1 MARYRSILAVI
12 LAMVAAFVVSC
23 SSPTATKPQTYS
35 PDQISQIQGY
45 VSEISTLRARMP
57 ELATRIEN
65 RNWSDVESFIHG
77 PLGDLRVT
85 MSTMARE
92 LLPDAQSAAVE
103 KSRDVFGH
111 LVKIDQAAREG
122 SYEAAIRNYAEAL
135 KDFDAFVA
143 LAPKA

>member
-1 MARYRSILAVI
+1 
-12 LAMVAAFVVSC
+12 
-23 SSPTATKPQTYS
+23 
-35 PDQISQIQGY
+35 
-45 VSEISTLRARMP
+45 MP